1 MDMDASP
8 PPTRSLRFS
17 LYGIGLSPVS
27 VCVGCFMDG
36 ARMESLGIR
45 GSLGKKGT
53 EAEIIMHFV
62 LPLETRIEVLD
73 SWWQG
78 MRN

>member
-1 MDMDASP
+1 
-8 PPTRSLRFS
+8 
-17 LYGIGLSPVS
+17 
-27 VCVGCFMDG
+27 MDG